1 MRTVSASERQHLRA
15 EVRDILQFRRAAHRL
30 RELTTKH
37 ELTMKV
43 EWGLAR
49 VQPPDPRHLVITDL
63 KIVEGVAPLVIENLA
78 TRLRPFMLPR
88 ERCSFS
94 RIVEILPRHAQFG
107 GVPEGTFEELAA
119 RWYSTLNAT
128 TAPIPAGTKWTNII
142 PGFAGKTPSE
152 GRMTLMVDN
161 EVLTGREVI
170 ELLLY
175 GELVHVNRPKE
186 KKLIRIR
193 ESDVAPGFQLAVV
206 SIAGELARS
215 IDTLRIF
222 ADLFVGNLPADVVQ
236 RIESEA

>member
-30 RELTTKH
+30 RELTT
-37 ELTMKV
+37 KV

-107 GVPEGTFEELAA
+107 GVP
-119 RWYSTLNAT
+119 
-128 TAPIPAGTKWTNII
+128 
-142 PGFAGKTPSE
+142 
-152 GRMTLMVDN
+152 
-161 EVLTGREVI
+161 
-170 ELLLY
+170 
-175 GELVHVNRPKE
+175 
-186 KKLIRIR
+186 
-193 ESDVAPGFQLAVV
+193 
-206 SIAGELARS
+206 
-215 IDTLRIF
+215 
-222 ADLFVGNLPADVVQ
+222 
-236 RIESEA
+236 